1 MIELGTGT
9 TPADKAASDLI
20 QDVTEATFMQEVIE
34 ASQTVDVIVD
44 FWAPWCGPCKQ
55 IAPVLEELA
64 TENAGTYKIG
74 KLNID
79 QNRDYA
85 MQFGVRSIPTLLV
98 FKDGEVVDQIVGSM
112 PKATLGEK
120 ISASI

>member
-1 MIELGTGT
+1 MAGSTIEITDANFEEQVLQSD
-9 TPADKAASDLI
+9 TPI
-20 QDVTEATFMQEVIE
+20 V
-34 ASQTVDVIVD
+34 VD
-44 FWAPWCGPCKQ
+44 FWAEWCGPCKQ

-64 TENAGTYKIG
+64 IENAGTYKIG